1 MAELLAVRH
10 NYSGFQIS
18 GSLLRNY
25 NYSKEMSHVLGTVGY
40 VDESD
45 IEIYKGDKYQNAKFV
60 GKTGLEKFYNDFLS
74 FPPNYLLGVEWV
86 AKEAL
91 SKNSSPNILRVF

>member
-60 GKTGLEKFYNDFLS
+60 GKTGLEKFYNDHLYGNPGFEI
-74 FPPNYLLGVEWV
+74 VEV
-86 AKEAL
+86 DVKGRH
-91 SKNSSPNILRVF
+91 LRRIDQKKH